1 MTKNINQVLVIFNAK
16 ELSVNRNDLQ
26 AATLVGQNREN
37 PVLDPLAVQQLNNEL
52 YIIHGTGL
60 FIMKIIFI

>member
-1 MTKNINQVLVIFNAK
+1 MLVIFNAK

>member
-26 AATLVGQNREN
+26 AATLVGQNWEN
-37 PVLDPLAVQQLNNEL
+37 PVLDPLAVQQLNNQL

-60 FIMKIIFI
+60 FIMKINFI